1 MVYELF
7 LKKLSCN
14 CDTTT
19 SGSEEKEEVWLAN
32 NSRSTQ
38 QQQRK
43 RRTEIESKARAS
55 TSDIITRSERTRKVR
70 EIRTTNKNKNKKS
83 DLIESMNEN
92 SLLADYVD
100 ITTKMDNKE
109 NEQEQLTGPSAA
121 DTSGNVVLNRHQNA
135 MKDSKTGAFSIE
147 EELSMSNDHSP
158 AMVAPSFSSPPTDDI
173 TTLTITIPRGLRWAI
188 SNSSVD
194 LSGSWVL
201 AVSPEWKDEY
211 DLYLQSLG
219 INMFVRKIALS
230 VIHRTKEETIQIENG
245 LELKI
250 ISVNPKGKW
259 ERTLIS
265 SGSSLENDEYE
276 PLVHQIKNANGDDCE
291 AESWW
296 EDQGKVHHSWMRGGP
311 SGDYQSIRYLENNGN
326 FYICESYFY
335 KRKSDLVS
343 SKPTGKVVW
352 RFERA

>member
-1 MVYELF
+1 MSIQ
-7 LKKLSCN
+7 K
-14 CDTTT
+14 
-19 SGSEEKEEVWLAN
+19 GSK
-32 NSRSTQ
+32 
-38 QQQRK
+38 
-43 RRTEIESKARAS
+43 SKARAS

-70 EIRTTNKNKNKKS
+70 EERTTNKNKNKKS

-109 NEQEQLTGPSAA
+109 NEKEQLTGPSAA
-121 DTSGNVVLNRHQNA
+121 DTSGNVALNKDQNV

-173 TTLTITIPRGLRWAI
+173 ATLTITIPRGLRWAI

-194 LSGSWVL
+194 LSGNWVL
-201 AVSPEWKDEY
+201 AVSPEWKNEY

-219 INMFVRKIALS
+219 INIFVRKISLS
-230 VIHRTKEETIQIENG
+230 VIHGTKEETIQIENG

-265 SGSSLENDEYE
+265 SGKEHFF
-276 PLVHQIKNANGDDCE
+276 V
-291 AESWW
+291 
-296 EDQGKVHHSWMRGGP
+296 
-311 SGDYQSIRYLENNGN
+311 
-326 FYICESYFY
+326 
-335 KRKSDLVS
+335 
-343 SKPTGKVVW
+343 
-352 RFERA
+352 